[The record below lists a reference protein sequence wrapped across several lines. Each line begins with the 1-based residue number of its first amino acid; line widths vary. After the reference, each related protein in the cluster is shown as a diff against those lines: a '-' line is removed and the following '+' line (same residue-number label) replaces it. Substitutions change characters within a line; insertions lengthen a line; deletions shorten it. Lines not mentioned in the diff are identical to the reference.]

1 MKLLGRGGRG
11 GGGGTVPAG
20 ASPGGVPSGFPPNRS
35 DPEPVRA
42 RPHLVDLFA
51 ELLSLACSTRTQPDL
66 GGPEEVRAR
75 ILTLLNRAEE
85 QGRGFGYDTGQVDEA
100 RFAVVALLDEAI
112 LSSTWAGRD
121 LWRGNPLQRELFR
134 INVAG
139 EEFFARLERLR
150 ADVKEHRPALE
161 VFHTCLALGFEGK
174 YKLLGQERL
183 QGLIREV
190 ASGLSQSGT
199 SLDHLAP
206 AWKRPDDVVE
216 SAGERVPVWATV
228 GVIAGAV
235 CLLILLF
242 ALASSASAGRIA
254 ASIRELYVR
263 IAG

>member
-1 MKLLGRGGRG
+1 MKRPGHRE
-11 GGGGTVPAG
+11 PAG
-20 ASPGGVPSGFPPNRS
+20 PGSPAAGRPAGFPVSGS

-51 ELLSLACSTRTQPDL
+51 DLLSLAYSARTQPEL
-66 GGPEEVRAR
+66 GNPEEVRAR
-75 ILTLLNRAEE
+75 ILSLLSRAEE
-85 QGRGFGYDTGQVDEA
+85 QGRELGHDTQQVDEA
-100 RFAVVALLDEAI
+100 RFAVVALLDEVI

-139 EEFFARLERLR
+139 EEFFTRLDRLR
-150 ADVKEHRPALE
+150 GDAKENQPALE

-183 QGLIREV
+183 QSLIREV
-190 ASGLSQSGT
+190 AGVLSRSGSG
-199 SLDHLAP
+199 LDHLAP

-228 GVIAGAV
+228 GAIAGAV
-235 CLLILLF
+235 LLLILLF
-242 ALASSASAGRIA
+242 ALASGASAGRIA

-263 IAG
+263 ISG